1 MKFIKDQ
8 DAYKSSVQLMFD
20 HVNHSSGLKL
30 KYN

>member
-20 HVNHSSGLKL
+20 HVNH
-30 KYN
+30 